1 MALILALPGGVA
13 VAQSVSL
20 VGIYGGSKAVLIV
33 GNGVPRTLA
42 PGESAGGVRLL
53 AIGRESVS
61 VDVAG
66 EVRQISL
73 GDHRHNV
80 SVPEPRSVT
89 LVADGHGHFSG
100 VGTINGAEVSFL
112 VDTGASAVTLDMA
125 TARRIGLELGRAEQG
140 IAGTANGVV
149 STLNV
154 KLDRVSLGGV
164 TLRNV
169 DAMVVQASLP
179 QVLLGESFLNRM
191 AMLREGSTMVLTQR
205 Y

>member
-1 MALILALPGGVA
+1 M
-13 VAQSVSL
+13 
-20 VGIYGGSKAVLIV
+20 
-33 GNGVPRTLA
+33 
-42 PGESAGGVRLL
+42 
-53 AIGRESVS
+53 
-61 VDVAG
+61 
-66 EVRQISL
+66 
-73 GDHRHNV
+73 
-80 SVPEPRSVT
+80 T